1 MKVSYPKNRPNQTCD
16 YWLTHQTSKHSVL
29 KLISF
34 NSRPGNCKTV
44 GSYKITP
51 LTVQC
56 RLHIDQSCDYSK
68 NQIPITMFYL
78 KTNKIIRHKR
88 SKKLLITKII
98 SISTKFTDQRI
109 LKIGQVVIAK
119 P

>member
-1 MKVSYPKNRPNQTCD
+1 
-16 YWLTHQTSKHSVL
+16 
-29 KLISF
+29 
-34 NSRPGNCKTV
+34 
-44 GSYKITP
+44 
-51 LTVQC
+51 
-56 RLHIDQSCDYSK
+56 
-68 NQIPITMFYL
+68 MFYL

-98 SISTKFTDQRI
+98 SVSTKFTDQRI